1 MFTGLVE
8 EVGVIDSVEK
18 KRKSVIFT
26 IRAKETARDIRIDQS
41 IAINGV
47 CLTVIRWS
55 RRKFQV
61 QAVEETLQKTNLG
74 ELTAEDPVNLERAL
88 LPGERLGG
96 HFVLGHVDGVGVV
109 TKIQARS
116 SSWMFW
122 FKVPR
127 RFSRYLIP
135 VGSVAVNGVSLTVAR
150 LEGREF
156 AVSIIP
162 HTMDV
167 TIFRYMKVGDKAN
180 IEFDV
185 LGKYVERLLKARNG
199 APKSGTRSTKKK

>member
-1 MFTGLVE
+1 MIRCYE
-8 EVGVIDSVEK
+8 DEVALIDFVEK

-74 ELTAEDPVNLERAL
+74 ELMEEDPVNLERAL

-109 TKIQARS
+109 TKIQARA

-122 FKVPR
+122 FKVPQ

-199 APKSGTRSTKKK
+199 APKRGTRSTKKS